1 MAQPEWPPSGTL
13 QEEHRGF
20 KGRASHPLPPPSPSV
35 LQQPVLGGPV
45 VLPRPLGPGLGGQKD
60 QPGLLHVLS
69 RPQTQGALLSGKP
82 WGPSTAFLTDL
93 NPHLPTLTLGGI

>member
-1 MAQPEWPPSGTL
+1 M
-13 QEEHRGF
+13 
-20 KGRASHPLPPPSPSV
+20 
-35 LQQPVLGGPV
+35 LGGPV

-93 NPHLPTLTLGGI
+93 NPHLPTLTLGGIWGRGQLLGWGAGRACLLLTADSSY